1 MAIGFIKKYNSIKQN
16 AEVKEM
22 SYNSN
27 SLQANME
34 FLEAVTIDVGNAQ

>member
-16 AEVKEM
+16 AEVKEK
-22 SYNSN
+22 YNSN

-34 FLEAVTIDVGNAQ
+34 FLEAVTIK